1 MINFFKNHG
10 ALIIMLLLFPVL
22 WPVYAVYGLA
32 HFSHVSYDDCC
43 EAWLMWIVGTALYCA
58 VCAIL
63 FGICAVL
70 YGIFQ
75 VALMLYADGYLVY
88 ALIGLGVAIMIF
100 IAPRIL
106 YCIFKIIKK

>member
-10 ALIIMLLLFPVL
+10 AFILLLLLFPAL
-22 WPVYAVYGLA
+22 WPVYAVYDLA
-32 HFSHVSYDDCC
+32 RFTHVSYDDCR
-43 EAWLMWIVGTALYCA
+43 EAWSMWIGGTALYCA

-63 FGICAVL
+63 FGIYAVL

-100 IAPRIL
+100 IAPWIL
-106 YCIFKIIKK
+106 YFIFKIIKK